1 MVADTFLGTELVE
14 WLLQVGLSQDRG
26 EALLY
31 GGRLQQGGV
40 LQHITQEYGFQDDE
54 LHYRFTA

>member
-1 MVADTFLGTELVE
+1 MADTFLGSELVE

-31 GGRLQQGGV
+31 GIRLQQGGV
-40 LQHITQEYGFQDDE
+40 LQHITQEYGFKDGN
-54 LHYRFTA
+54 LHYCFTA